1 MLPPQRGHRFNPDA
15 LLIYHLKGAANNP
28 LKDKEYTILASNSR
42 GFQKI
47 FYGKY
52 KGTSYPL
59 SLFSKQE
66 NPLLTEPFS
75 HIKMNR

>member
-1 MLPPQRGHRFNPDA
+1 MLPPQRGHRFNPDTP
-15 LLIYHLKGAANNP
+15 LIYHLKGAANNP

-52 KGTSYPL
+52 KSTNQRPSVFSYQPSAL
-59 SLFSKQE
+59 K
-66 NPLLTEPFS
+66 
-75 HIKMNR
+75 K